1 MSMNFD
7 KGPYQTIGT
16 GALAELFKQG
26 HQIYPVGDEPAKP
39 SLLKRLIGLVK
50 RGTDF
55 NTNTPC
61 GDEMSHIPAS
71 DGC

>member
-26 HQIYPVGDEPAKP
+26 NQYYPVCDEPTKP
-39 SLLKRLIGLVK
+39 SLLKRLIRLVK
-50 RGTDF
+50 SETETVSHGK
-55 NTNTPC
+55 C
-61 GDEMSHIPAS
+61 DEEMTAQPSS
-71 DGC
+71 